1 MSSELRKRHNMV
13 SSFSNFSDKVCSMVM
28 LNGDVKGEELQ
39 DLSFFSMIGVY
50 NLCRTLLNNIIL
62 SWYTFRK

>member
-1 MSSELRKRHNMV
+1 MMSSELRKRHNMV
-13 SSFSNFSDKVCSMVM
+13 SSFSNFSDKVCSMAM

-50 NLCRTLLNNIIL
+50 GFGQWVVHIAQKVAKY
-62 SWYTFRK
+62 S